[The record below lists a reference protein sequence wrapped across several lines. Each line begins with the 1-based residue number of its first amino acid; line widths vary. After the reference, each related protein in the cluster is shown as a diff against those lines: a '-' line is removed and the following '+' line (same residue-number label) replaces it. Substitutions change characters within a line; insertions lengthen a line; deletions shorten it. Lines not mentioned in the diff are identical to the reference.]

1 MLNKLKKTLSKVTG
15 KKKSKPKAIKAV
27 KVKKVKATKV
37 KKVKAT
43 KVKKVKATKV
53 KKVKATK
60 VKKVK
65 ADKVDPVKKEIINKP
80 VIKTGRVYTSHSS
93 QDPLI
98 EIKKIKKQDN
108 EKRTYKIKDYVIY
121 PKHGIGQITAVE
133 KDTIAGIDINF
144 YKIEIT
150 KDKLVLTIPTNQQGH
165 LRSLSSTGQVAKAI
179 SILKGKA
186 KVKRTMWSRRA
197 QEYEQKI
204 NSGEIYQIAEVV
216 RDLNKNTDMPVDQ
229 SYSERQLFE
238 KAYERILSE
247 FQIVIGVSLEDT
259 QKKLDKALKRNL
271 EVQTKALAAPTKPEV
286 TEVSKPE
293 TTTNTED

>member
-1 MLNKLKKTLSKVTG
+1 MLKKLKQSLLKATGMKKAKIAKTPKIVKEKKIKVAKAPKIVKE
-15 KKKSKPKAIKAV
+15 KKIKVAKAPKVV
-27 KVKKVKATKV
+27 KEKKTKVVKA
-37 KKVKAT
+37 
-43 KVKKVKATKV
+43 
-53 KKVKATK
+53 
-60 VKKVK
+60 
-65 ADKVDPVKKEIINKP
+65 PKKENKNLP
-80 VIKTGRVYTSHSS
+80 NENKNITIAKPIIKTGRVYTSQ

-98 EIKKIKKQDN
+98 EITKVKKQDN
-108 EKRTYKIKDYVIY
+108 EKRIYKIKDYVIY
-121 PKHGIGQITAVE
+121 PKHGIGQIVSVE

-150 KDKLVLTIPTNQQGH
+150 KDKLILTIPTNQQAH
-165 LRSLSSTGQVAKAI
+165 LRPLSSINQINKAI

-238 KAYERILSE
+238 KAFERLLGE
-247 FQIVIGVSLEDT
+247 VTVVLAVTEEDA
-259 QKKLDKALKRNL
+259 KEKLNKALGKTPEKNL
-271 EVQTKALAAPTKPEV
+271 VE
-286 TEVSKPE
+286 
-293 TTTNTED
+293 